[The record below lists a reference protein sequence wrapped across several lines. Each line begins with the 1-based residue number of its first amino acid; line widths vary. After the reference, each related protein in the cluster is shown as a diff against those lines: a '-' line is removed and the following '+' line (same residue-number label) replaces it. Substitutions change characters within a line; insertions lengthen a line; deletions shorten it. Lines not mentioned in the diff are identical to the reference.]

1 MAEHAWQRSCTIKV
15 LKSIL
20 VEGALDMRI
29 LSKQYRLAVFAAVA
43 LLVAGAGLAGAQT
56 VVFKQAPAGPG
67 ACTYDVKL
75 FLAKIEELKNVNAQ
89 LANRAKMLEIQVAA
103 IKVVNV
109 KRHKSAQYCKRWKH
123 HRCTWLARR

>member
-1 MAEHAWQRSCTIKV
+1 
-15 LKSIL
+15 
-20 VEGALDMRI
+20 MRI
-29 LSKQYRLAVFAAVA
+29 LPKHYRLAIVTAVA

-56 VVFKQAPAGPG
+56 VVFKQAPAGSS

-89 LANRAKMLEIQVAA
+89 LANRAKMLEVQVAA
-103 IKVVNV
+103 FKVVNV
-109 KRHKSAQYCKRWKH
+109 KKHKTAQYCKRWKH